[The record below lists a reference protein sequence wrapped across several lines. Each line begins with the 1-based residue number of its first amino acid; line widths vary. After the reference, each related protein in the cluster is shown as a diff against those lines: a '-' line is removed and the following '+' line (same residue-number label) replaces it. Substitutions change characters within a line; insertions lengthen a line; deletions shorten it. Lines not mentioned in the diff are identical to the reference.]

1 MKDRF
6 QIRADRCLTY
16 LNEKTSGHEFPKW
29 VDASAH
35 NSLVGCM
42 RCQRVCPYDRDVAD
56 WYEDRGVFTE
66 KETTYLL
73 NGKFLGVKAADM
85 EKKLKRIGI
94 DLTIFP
100 RNLEALLAQQR
111 R

>member
-1 MKDRF
+1 
-6 QIRADRCLTY
+6 
-16 LNEKTSGHEFPKW
+16 
-29 VDASAH
+29 
-35 NSLVGCM
+35 M

-56 WYEDRGVFTE
+56 WYENRAAFTE
-66 KETTYLL
+66 KETTYLM
-73 NGKFLGVKAADM
+73 NGKFRGVKAANM

-100 RNLEALLAQQR
+100 RNLEALLAQKR